1 MGSISTAPRNM
12 FWKTQLPVDY
22 IDTSLTINDWETIV
36 ADLSDGKPAKLLAI
50 IVQQDNNGAAAED
63 IELEITMAHPVTG
76 VMTTYTWSASLA
88 SAIPQWGII
97 EYHLAAGDF
106 TPTLTATL
114 SQPLWTGANTLSYP
128 FTSGAISLIRVRQT
142 SAVDVV
148 SAQIEVNIIWEK
160 LTVVEV

>member
-88 SAIPQWGII
+88 TVPRKGI
-97 EYHLAAGDF
+97 GM
-106 TPTLTATL
+106 
-114 SQPLWTGANTLSYP
+114 
-128 FTSGAISLIRVRQT
+128 
-142 SAVDVV
+142 
-148 SAQIEVNIIWEK
+148 
-160 LTVVEV
+160 